1 MILLGRDG
9 LKSSRMSRLKEA
21 LAKMKLQ
28 RRLLRKIEDAI
39 LNDRH
44 GRLAERQG
52 LAPSGRSASE
62 RKEGTSAFRG
72 GSAMA
77 WTFRR
82 EIPIMQL

>member
-44 GRLAERQG
+44 GRIPVNGSG
-52 LAPSGRSASE
+52 LSKRTFVV
-62 RKEGTSAFRG
+62 TSRG
-72 GSAMA
+72 DWHS
-77 WTFRR
+77 F
-82 EIPIMQL
+82 